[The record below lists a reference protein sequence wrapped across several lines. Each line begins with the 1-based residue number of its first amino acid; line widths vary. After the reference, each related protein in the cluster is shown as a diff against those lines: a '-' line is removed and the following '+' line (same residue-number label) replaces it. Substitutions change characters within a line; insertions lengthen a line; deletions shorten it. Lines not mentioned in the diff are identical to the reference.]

1 MACHDLIYL
10 LFDQFWPKEGD
21 DKVSEIRAISEQE
34 AIYRNAVGGSFL
46 DVTEEYLVFFDEALD
61 AGEEVA
67 GGFKFMNRIFILHTM
82 LQSLAKRSGRD
93 PQDLFSHSYYKVCA
107 RIGEEFRNNAS
118 SLL

>member
-10 LFDQFWPKEGD
+10 LFDQFWPKED
-21 DKVSEIRAISEQE
+21 DKVSEIFAISEQE
-34 AIYRNAVGGSFL
+34 ATFTNAFPGSSFL
-46 DVTEEYLVFFDEALD
+46 DVTEEYVVFFEEALD
-61 AGEEVA
+61 AEEEVA